1 MFSRKKNS
9 MSIYVTHGS
18 STVIKGVS
26 RTSSKN
32 EPHIL
37 ATCTL
42 IHSKETYSIKN
53 FKDLIDQATES
64 KHVKEKHRVDLAQ
77 LSGDNLTSEQF
88 LHIVNLIKQSFK
100 INHINLRADANLIHP
115 ASVQVSTELC
125 YLVDNIRPKS
135 LILFSETPECI
146 EDAQRYLNREL
157 TDENHHLPSYRLSG
171 TVATRKTLKDVITRE
186 TNNPTAIPVPN
197 ACLSF
202 FSGRSQHRLKT
213 PKTYPSDDTANTKF
227 SSDRTTRSSLLTQPE
242 SNTTPDD
249 LVRPF

>member
-1 MFSRKKNS
+1 MFSRKKNP

-18 STVIKGVS
+18 PVVIKSVA
-26 RTSSKN
+26 RLCSKN
-32 EPHIL
+32 ELHVI
-37 ATCTL
+37 ATCAL
-42 IHSKETYSIKN
+42 IHGEKIYSIKN
-53 FKDLIDQATES
+53 LEYLILQATES
-64 KHVKEKHRVDLAQ
+64 MHVQEKHRADLAQ

-88 LHIVNLIKQSFK
+88 IHIVNLIKQSFK

-125 YLVDNIRPKS
+125 YLVDSIRPTS

-146 EDAQRYLNREL
+146 EDAQKYLNR
-157 TDENHHLPSYRLSG
+157 TMTVQNHRLPPYLLSG
-171 TVATRKTLKDVITRE
+171 AVATRKTLKDVIISE
-186 TNNPTAIPVPN
+186 TNKPTLIPVPN

-202 FSGRSQHRLKT
+202 FSGRSQYRLKT
-213 PKTYPSDDTANTKF
+213 PKTYPTDDTADIKF
-227 SSDRTTRSSLLTQPE
+227 ASDRTTRSSLLTQPE